1 MKKLIIISLFF
12 GLIFSSCKKENLE
25 LNRQNL
31 QLTTETSNLSKMK
44 IFSNG
49 VTLITTLD
57 NKTGEVSV
65 TTDKGPETTV
75 YVSYKTFKEENCVFQ
90 QISSMNLAKYRN
102 KFVIIAFS
110 TISVDTRY
118 KVELNIK
125 TLSGSDNKVTVIG
138 KKK

>member
-1 MKKLIIISLFF
+1 MKKLIILSLLF
-12 GLIFSSCKKENLE
+12 GFIFSSCKKENLE

-31 QLTTETSNLSKMK
+31 QLTTETSNISKMK

-49 VTLITTLD
+49 ITLVTSLD
-57 NKTGEVSV
+57 NKTGEVSI

-75 YVSYKTFKEENCVFQ
+75 YVSYTSFKEENCIFK
-90 QISSMNLAKYRN
+90 QISSMNMAKYRN
-102 KFVIIAFS
+102 KFVIVAFS
-110 TISVDTRY
+110 TIPVDARY

-125 TLSGSDNKVTVIG
+125 TSNGLNEKITVIG